1 MSRPTKS
8 PPAVLHH
15 EQVRRALGGDPEHPA
30 RPGVLATTEAG
41 SASVRLIADSG
52 DAMTVA
58 VTDPE
63 RFTETL
69 DRSDL
74 CRLNGDPLVLFN
86 EHRCILAVATGPATA
101 PARVTVNWVSRLED
115 GSVVELL
122 GDGDQPS
129 WQIFAVTT

>member
-1 MSRPTKS
+1 MSRPTD
-8 PPAVLHH
+8 PRTPVLRH
-15 EQVRRALGGDPEHPA
+15 EQVKRALGGDPEHPA
-30 RPGVLATTEAG
+30 RPGVLTISEAG
-41 SASVRLIADSG
+41 SVSVLLLGDSG
-52 DAMTVA
+52 HAVTVA

-86 EHRCILAVATGPATA
+86 EHRNILAVATGPETA
-101 PARVTVNWVSRLED
+101 PVRVTVNWVSRLED